1 MSLLSV
7 FLSKFL
13 YPLPVINF
21 SREAVGDHIKSLG
34 ENQVDNDLCS
44 HHINQAGY
52 FATEGNQICR
62 EKFTLDESMLAFLKP
77 MLHFT
82 CEALRWINSITFPG
96 TKV

>member
-7 FLSKFL
+7 FLIKFL
-13 YPLPVINF
+13 DPLPIINF

-34 ENQVDNDLCS
+34 EIQVDNDLCS

-52 FATEGNQICR
+52 FAIEGNQICQ
-62 EKFTLDESMLAFLKP
+62 EKFTLDESMLAFLSP
-77 MLHFT
+77 MLRFT
-82 CEALRWINSITFPG
+82 YEAPRWINSITFPG